1 MSYVLAGWVFSF
13 VVLIGFDKFVLKNQ
27 FTKKTVYTNLFL
39 AALASSVVYFVL
51 AIVGG

>member
-27 FTKKTVYTNLFL
+27 FTKKTVYTNLIL
-39 AALASSVVYFVL
+39 AALASSVVFVL
-51 AIVGG
+51 ALVGG